1 MYCVKLYNH
10 VHVYFY
16 ILHVDI
22 HYILCQRYKWSVV
35 IKNWNIWWCIY
46 NTYVYI
52 FQFNNQTPAYLSA
65 ALDDNSIGYHLNSPL
80 KYAFSIRPQRP
91 IVDYRWWIF
100 IYFFRGGGWGR
111 GRGSFTKP
119 VLPTPT
125 LHMYSEKKNQLK
137 EVSHRGQIADWV
149 AMGSVIIIPGNSIF
163 LPFDYR
169 QNTYLNKGPIGCINF
184 HFQVVGPFEVAYQ
197 AISSVSTGFDY
208 FSTLV
213 PQYCCLIAG
222 FSWSGHQSLHFR
234 LRFYCIS
241 EDSVRVIVGITRWYS

>member
-1 MYCVKLYNH
+1 M
-10 VHVYFY
+10 
-16 ILHVDI
+16 
-22 HYILCQRYKWSVV
+22 
-35 IKNWNIWWCIY
+35 
-46 NTYVYI
+46 
-52 FQFNNQTPAYLSA
+52 
-65 ALDDNSIGYHLNSPL
+65 

-100 IYFFRGGGWGR
+100 IYFFRGGWGR
-111 GRGSFTKP
+111 GRGSFTNP
-119 VLPTPT
+119 VLPTPI
-125 LHMYSEKKNQLK
+125 LHMYSEKKTQLK